1 MILRKKFKKTFN
13 INLNIYNSHYALMIK
28 RLFINKL
35 FSAWDLLF
43 IKLDF
48 AVSTHRSLCSL
59 NFQGC
64 SVGKGFRTSG
74 KCYFKARRSR
84 SIRIGKGVILLAG
97 HRSNRVG
104 LMNPVLLETLGEGE
118 IEIGDATGASALV
131 ISARS
136 SVRIGC
142 NVKIGGNVRI
152 YDHDFHSLC
161 AETRRLPEDIMHVK
175 SRPVEIS
182 DDVFIGTNAIILK
195 GVSIGSKSIIAAGSV
210 VTKSVPPNQIWGGNP
225 AKFISNI

>member
-1 MILRKKFKKTFN
+1 M
-13 INLNIYNSHYALMIK
+13 
-28 RLFINKL
+28 
-35 FSAWDLLF
+35 
-43 IKLDF
+43 
-48 AVSTHRSLCSL
+48 
-59 NFQGC
+59 
-64 SVGKGFRTSG
+64 
-74 KCYFKARRSR
+74 
-84 SIRIGKGVILLAG
+84 LAG

>member
-1 MILRKKFKKTFN
+1 MKRTLKNR
-13 INLNIYNSHYALMIK
+13 IY
-28 RLFINKL
+28 
-35 FSAWDLLF
+35 SAWDLLW
-43 IKLDF
+43 IRLDLF
-48 AVSTHRSLCSL
+48 CSTLCSRSVL
-59 NFQGC
+59 GFQGGMI
-64 SVGKGFRTSG
+64 GKDFRTSG
-74 KCYFKARRSR
+74 KCFFKARKRD
-84 SIRIGKGVILLAG
+84 SIRIGNNVTLLAG

-152 YDHDFHSLC
+152 FDHDFHSLC
-161 AETRRLPEDIMHVK
+161 AEIRRLPDDIMHVK